1 MNEYQHKIYK
11 NLILLCNTRSKK
23 FFYKDFKVEG
33 NVYRI
38 FNYRLAKYG
47 DFCQP
52 SALES
57 RGIMFRLDND
67 EPVCLVA
74 MPMEKFFNLNE
85 NPFTMNIDLSEIDE
99 AEIKSDGSLI
109 STYVHD
115 SNLFLKTRGSTESPQ
130 SFHAFHWLNEKSNIE
145 FRSQLWNIASRGYTV
160 NMEWVAPENRIVL
173 KYEQQNLIVLNIRR
187 HSDGAYIQMD
197 QLSHEFDF
205 EIDEILNHWTER
217 LSLPNW
223 DDFVNKVIPSKQN
236 MEGYVLRL
244 KSGQRIKIKTSW
256 YRALHKTSSKLDNP
270 NHLFEAV
277 LEETVDDMKAM
288 LHDNAGAISAIIEME
303 EFVDNIYV
311 SLVTAAE
318 DFFERYNHLGRKEY
332 VMLGKEELDKRALQL
347 AVQKYL
353 GREVDYKSF
362 IKSHWKDFGWKKS

>member
-1 MNEYQHKIYK
+1 M
-11 NLILLCNTRSKK
+11 
-23 FFYKDFKVEG
+23 
-33 NVYRI
+33 
-38 FNYRLAKYG
+38 
-47 DFCQP
+47 
-52 SALES
+52 
-57 RGIMFRLDND
+57 
-67 EPVCLVA
+67 
-74 MPMEKFFNLNE
+74 
-85 NPFTMNIDLSEIDE
+85 
-99 AEIKSDGSLI
+99 
-109 STYVHD
+109 
-115 SNLFLKTRGSTESPQ
+115 
-130 SFHAFHWLNEKSNIE
+130 
-145 FRSQLWNIASRGYTV
+145 
-160 NMEWVAPENRIVL
+160 
-173 KYEQQNLIVLNIRR
+173 
-187 HSDGAYIQMD
+187 
-197 QLSHEFDF
+197 
-205 EIDEILNHWTER
+205 NHWTER